1 MNYHL
6 DTKYEENNEAI
17 FLGNLT
23 TNDCLKCLQSSLPFI
38 NNGELIINSDY
49 SLNLLDLMELLIAL
63 LKQEIRN
70 IKMSIKVQEIQE
82 QLKVEQVGL
91 KKSKKQSIKASRK
104 K

>member
-1 MNYHL
+1 MNL
-6 DTKYEENNEAI
+6 DSNNEETI

-23 TNDCLKCLQSSLPFI
+23 TNDCIKCLQMSFPFI
-38 NNGELIINSDY
+38 STGDLITYSDY
-49 SLNLLDLMELLIAL
+49 SLNLLDLMELLITL

-70 IKMSIKVQEIQE
+70 IKMSIKVTEIQE
-82 QLKVEQVGL
+82 KLKVEQVGM